1 MFASYPTQKRGHINN
16 LYIFKN
22 FTMKKV
28 NVLKGILAIAAI
40 AFCSASLSAKGTV
53 SINTYLKT
61 NYAVVSAHNSE
72 LSNFKVKVID
82 EEGTELYSSPN
93 IKNTSA
99 FQKLFDLNS
108 FENGTYSVVVISKES
123 KAEKIFKVK
132 NSHLVLTEASS
143 KAASI
148 KESSASV
155 NASPFFRKEGD
166 NIYLSHLNF
175 DKSLFS
181 ISIDDMRGNE
191 IFNSS
196 LPRETSYSGIF
207 DISRLPEGEYSV
219 LIKSGKELYRY
230 EFNK

>member
-1 MFASYPTQKRGHINN
+1 
-16 LYIFKN
+16 
-22 FTMKKV
+22 MKKV
-28 NVLKGILAIAAI
+28 NVLKGFLAIAAI

-53 SINTYLKT
+53 SINSYLKT

-72 LSNFKVKVID
+72 LSNFRVKVID

-108 FENGTYSVVVISKES
+108 FKNGNYSVVIVSKGS
-123 KAEKIFKVK
+123 KATETFRVE
-132 NSHLVLTEASS
+132 NSTLVLTEESL
-143 KAASI
+143 KPSI
-148 KESSASV
+148 EKEETESARL
-155 NASPFFRKEGD
+155 SPFFRKEGD

-175 DKSLFS
+175 DNSLFS

-196 LPRETSYSGIF
+196 LPRESSYSGIF
-207 DISRLPEGEYSV
+207 DISRLPVGEYSV